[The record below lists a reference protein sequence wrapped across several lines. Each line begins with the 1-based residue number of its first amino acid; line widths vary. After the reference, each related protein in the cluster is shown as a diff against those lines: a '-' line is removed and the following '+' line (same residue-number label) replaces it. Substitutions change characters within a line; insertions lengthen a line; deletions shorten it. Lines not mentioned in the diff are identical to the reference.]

1 MVVAP
6 TGGKKD
12 SFAPELLYASTPSG
26 EVNFNKKKVVFQFNE
41 FIQLNNVLQQ
51 IVVSP
56 AMEILPDFE
65 VSGKSI
71 VMKLRDTLRTN
82 TTYTINF
89 GNAVVDVHE
98 QNPLNSFTY
107 TFSTGNFIDSF
118 KVSGRCFNSYTLTPG
133 DEMLVGLYS
142 SVSFQDSFLYYNKP
156 NYFTKSNTDGSF
168 VIRNLPAGAFN
179 LFAFKDANR
188 NLKYDANEVIGFYPE
203 IIQTTDTINESLQ
216 ISTFFQNMFKSNTLI
231 DTISRFAGVYNFV
244 FYNPIRVNI
253 LNDINKDAYVL
264 TKIGE
269 KSFDTLVVFISDTSK
284 SPVFSVNTVDTSYN
298 LSLKKSK
305 NTRFQPFVCDIP
317 RMVELND
324 TLRISFTNPLSNQ
337 LDTSLIVLKE
347 DTTQVKYSY
356 IYKPENGLIYVY
368 YPWKESTKYSILLK
382 DSSLYDIYKQTQKK
396 LQSTW
401 TSRNI
406 KDYATLE
413 LNITGVEDNQQY
425 LLEIWSEDEKK
436 ILYQFTISKN
446 NIIRIGEI
454 LPGSVKIKVIL
465 DKNKNGKWDN
475 GDVFKKIS
483 PERIGYMK
491 EKIVLRAYWDLE
503 LLIDLQKV
511 LK

>member
-12 SFAPELLYASTPSG
+12 AFAPELLSASTPSG
-26 EVNFNKKKVVFQFNE
+26 EINFNKKRVVFQFNE
-41 FIQLNNVLQQ
+41 FIQLNNPLQQ
-51 IVVSP
+51 IVISP

-65 VSGKSI
+65 VSGKSL
-71 VMKLRDTLRTN
+71 VMRLRDTLKTN

-98 QNPLNSFTY
+98 QNPLSGFTY

-142 SVSFQDSFLYYNKP
+142 SVAYQDSFLYNRKP

-168 VIRNLPAGAFN
+168 LIRNLPAGSFN

-188 NLKYDANEVIGFYPE
+188 NLKYDANEAIGFYPE
-203 IIQTTDTINESLQ
+203 LIQTTDTINESLQ
-216 ISTFFQNMFKSNTLI
+216 IGCFFQEIFKSNTLI
-231 DTISRFAGVYNFV
+231 DTISRYAGVYNFV
-244 FYNPIRVNI
+244 FYNPTKVNI
-253 LNDINKDAYVL
+253 LNDINNEDYVFN
-264 TKIGE
+264 KFGE
-269 KSFDTLVVFISDTSK
+269 KAFDTLLVFISDTSK
-284 SPVFSVNTVDTSYN
+284 SPVFSVNTVDTSYS

-305 NTRFQPFVCDIP
+305 NNRFQPFVCDIP

-324 TLRISFTNPLSNQ
+324 TLRMVFTNPLSDQ

-347 DTTQVKYSY
+347 DTNQVKYSY
-356 IYKPENGLIYVY
+356 IYKPEKGYIHVF

-382 DSSLYDIYKQTQKK
+382 DSSLYDIYKQAQKK
-396 LQSTW
+396 IISSW

-413 LNITGVEDNQQY
+413 LNIIGVEDNQQY
-425 LLEIWSEDEKK
+425 LLEIWSDDEKK
-436 ILYQFTISKN
+436 ILYQFNISKN
-446 NIIRIGEI
+446 SIIRIGEI
-454 LPGSVKIKVIL
+454 LPGSVKIKVVF
-465 DKNKNGKWDN
+465 DKNKNGRWDN

-483 PERIGYMK
+483 PELIGYVK
-491 EKIVLRAYWDLE
+491 EKIVLRAYWDLD

-511 LK
+511 LN